1 MKSAFLAMLG
11 MICLVLSAC
20 GDETPPTA
28 AEPQP
33 TDPREQQARKAQ
45 ALDAVGYDGA
55 AVENQLKQQIHTS
68 DAQQQQRD
76 DARRAAGGQ

>member
-1 MKSAFLAMLG
+1 MKPALFATLG
-11 MICLVLSAC
+11 MITLVLSAC
-20 GDETPPTA
+20 GDEAQATVG
-28 AEPQP
+28 EPQP

-76 DARRAAGGQ
+76 DARRAAGGP